1 MSTRSTIFGTSTTS
15 QLAQLY
21 PSSLCQMS
29 YDTNIAHSGLD
40 LFATSSIQTT
50 EWISRRIRHT
60 LQAISC
66 ISHIGI
72 QIPWRFAYCFT
83 WRLSC
88 MCTSLFCTR
97 DFGHGAI
104 FPWRHQ
110 VQPFRKVGRDHS
122 VCARSWWTYQYP
134 WAGPL
139 KLYIPS
145 RANNHTSNLIRISFL
160 LLHTHSPFFHAYT
173 PPTSFNHPLL
183 HPLEKCLLPFLFL
196 ISQHSFFFFYPKK
209 LLRYGITLLIC
220 FLLYRLFLL
229 HHPWRFLSFR
239 CCKYKNTLIFSLS
252 QPHFFHPST
261 LWTIY
266 AQTFYDGQSKKKQ
279 SKGISNTFYIL
290 ESCSLNLLDW
300 SCVMCITAAWQHF
313 PIWIRN

>member
-1 MSTRSTIFGTSTTS
+1 
-15 QLAQLY
+15 
-21 PSSLCQMS
+21 
-29 YDTNIAHSGLD
+29 
-40 LFATSSIQTT
+40 
-50 EWISRRIRHT
+50 
-60 LQAISC
+60 
-66 ISHIGI
+66 
-72 QIPWRFAYCFT
+72 
-83 WRLSC
+83 

-160 LLHTHSPFFHAYT
+160 LLHTPSPFFHAYT

-220 FLLYRLFLL
+220 FLLYRPFLL
-229 HHPWRFLSFR
+229 HHPWRFFSFR
-239 CCKYKNTLIFSLS
+239 CCKYKNTLISSLS
-252 QPHFFHPST
+252 
-261 LWTIY
+261 
-266 AQTFYDGQSKKKQ
+266 
-279 SKGISNTFYIL
+279 
-290 ESCSLNLLDW
+290 
-300 SCVMCITAAWQHF
+300 
-313 PIWIRN
+313 